1 MNNTV
6 EKWLFLD
13 FPR

>member
-6 EKWLFLD
+6 EKWLFG